1 MAMRSIS
8 NVLVLFL
15 LIVVAA
21 ASSVRAQDAASQPT
35 FKIEELDQ
43 MLAPIA
49 LYPDDVLA
57 NILMA
62 STYPLEIAQAA
73 RWRKDSSNAKLKG
86 DALTKALEA
95 KSWDPSVKALTQFT
109 DVLELMSDELE
120 WTQKLGD
127 AFLAQEDDVFARIQF
142 LRQKA
147 DEAGNLKT
155 NKKQKVTKKE
165 RSSSGSGSSG
175 GAAQQQYYYVIE
187 PVDPEV
193 IYIPVY
199 EPAVAYGPWWYPDY
213 DPYYW
218 DWYPGSTLA
227 SGFFWGAGFAI
238 ANNLWGWGHLDWG
251 RGDIDIDVNRFNN
264 INVNRPNI
272 TNGKWEHN
280 PRNRGPVPYRD
291 KANREKFAKN
301 DKLKDARKDF
311 RGFDKDKMDKGNIDR
326 VKDKLGGEGASKIKD
341 KLGDGGASKIKDKM
355 GDGGADRIKDKLGEG
370 GGSKIKDKAGDRGG
384 QKIKDK
390 ASGRDRAN
398 VGSRDVKKGSSSKRP
413 SSKAASKSFDVK
425 PRSQVKKQVNRGN
438 VSRKSAASHR
448 GGGRSVSRGGGGG
461 RSFSGGGGRRG
472 GGGGR
477 GGGRRSD
484 MRFKTDIV
492 PLARLGNGL
501 ELYRFRYKGSDHTAY
516 VGVMAQDVQKIDP
529 SAVWSDGNGY
539 LMVDYDRIGL
549 KFMTWKEWLARKSDR
564 PSSHHAVP

>member
-1 MAMRSIS
+1 
-8 NVLVLFL
+8 VLVAIIM
-15 LIVVAA
+15 IVIGFTSQVRAQETA
-21 ASSVRAQDAASQPT
+21 ASSV

-57 NILMA
+57 NVLMA
-62 STYPLEIAQAA
+62 ATYPLEVAQAA
-73 RWRKDSSNAKLKG
+73 RWRKESSNAKLKG
-86 DALTKALEA
+86 DALSKALEA
-95 KSWDPSVKALTQFT
+95 KSWDPSVKALTQFS
-109 DVLELMSDELE
+109 DVLQLMSDELE

-155 NKKQKVTKKE
+155 TKKQKVTKKE
-165 RSSSGSGSSG
+165 RSSSGSGTSG

-193 IYIPVY
+193 VYIPVY
-199 EPAVAYGPWWYPDY
+199 EPAVAYGTWWYPNY
-213 DPYYW
+213 EPYYW

-238 ANNLWGWGHLDWG
+238 ANNLWGWGHCDWN
-251 RGDIDIDVNRFNN
+251 RGDIDIDIDRFNN
-264 INVNRPNI
+264 INVNRPKI

-291 KANREKFAKN
+291 KASREKFAN
-301 DKLKDARKDF
+301 NNKLKDARKDF
-311 RGFDKDKMDKGNIDR
+311 RGFDKDKMDKSSVDR

-341 KLGDGGASKIKDKM
+341 KMGEGGASKIKDKM
-355 GDGGADRIKDKLGEG
+355 GDGGAERIKDKLGEG

-390 ASGRDRAN
+390 AADRDKSKVA
-398 VGSRDVKKGSSSKRP
+398 SRDVKKPSKKA

-425 PRSQVKKQVNRGN
+425 PKAQVKKQVNRGN

-448 GGGRSVSRGGGGG
+448 GGGRSVSRGGGG
-461 RSFSGGGGRRG
+461 RSMGGGGGRRG

-484 MRFKTDIV
+484 IRLKTDIV
-492 PLARLGNGL
+492 PLVRLDNGL
-501 ELYRFRYKGSDHTAY
+501 ELYRFRYKGNDHTAY
-516 VGVMAQDVQKIDP
+516 VGVMAQEVQKIEP
-529 SAVWSDGNGY
+529 RAVWSDGNGY

-549 KFMTWKEWLARKSDR
+549 KFMTWKEWLTHRGER
-564 PSSHHAVP
+564 PSSPCLSVRHSSDSVCRY

>member
-1 MAMRSIS
+1 MAVQSIS
-8 NVLVLFL
+8 RVFLAILV
-15 LIVVAA
+15 IVIGVASQA
-21 ASSVRAQDAASQPT
+21 RAQETASSV
-35 FKIEELDQ
+35 FKTEELDQ

-73 RWRKDSSNAKLKG
+73 RWRKEPSNSKLKG
-86 DALTKALEA
+86 DALSKALEA
-95 KSWDPSVKALTQFT
+95 KSWDPSVKALAQFP
-109 DVLELMSDELE
+109 DVLQLMSDELE

-147 DEAGNLKT
+147 DESGNLKT
-155 NKKQKVTKKE
+155 TRKQKVTKKE
-165 RSSSGSGSSG
+165 RSSSGSGTSG

-193 IYIPVY
+193 VYIPVY
-199 EPAVAYGPWWYPDY
+199 EPAVAYGTWWYPDY
-213 DPYYW
+213 EPYYW

-238 ANNLWGWGHLDWG
+238 ANNLWGWGRFDWN
-251 RGDIDIDVNRFNN
+251 RGDIDIDIDRFNN
-264 INVNRPNI
+264 INVNRPKI
-272 TNGKWEHN
+272 TNTKWEHN

-291 KANREKFAKN
+291 RASREKFAKN
-301 DKLKDARKDF
+301 GQLKDARKDF
-311 RGFDKDKMDKGNIDR
+311 RGFDKDKMDKANIDR
-326 VKDKLGGEGASKIKD
+326 VKDKLGGD
-341 KLGDGGASKIKDKM
+341 GASKIKDKM
-355 GDGGADRIKDKLGEG
+355 GEAGGSKLKDKVGDGGADRIKDKLGDG

-390 ASGRDRAN
+390 AGARDKASSAA
-398 VGSRDVKKGSSSKRP
+398 SRNVKKGSKKAST
-413 SSKAASKSFDVK
+413 KAASKSFDVK
-425 PRSQVKKQVNRGN
+425 PKGQVKKQVNRGN
-438 VSRKSAASHR
+438 ASRMSAASHR
-448 GGGRSVSRGGGGG
+448 GGGG
-461 RSFSGGGGRRG
+461 RSFSGGGGGRSFGGGGGRR

-484 MRFKTDIV
+484 MRLKKDIV
-492 PLARLGNGL
+492 PLVRLDNGL
-501 ELYRFRYKGSDHTAY
+501 GLYRFRYKGNDQTAY
-516 VGVMAQDVQKIDP
+516 VGVMAQEVQKFEP
-529 SAVWSDGNGY
+529 TAVWSDGNGY

-549 KFMTWKEWLARKSDR
+549 EFMTWKEWLAHRNEPASLGTPRQSD
-564 PSSHHAVP
+564 